1 MKTAAIFE
9 PKIELPVGAIAPD
22 DYIETL
28 GLIPPDHHVVSRN
41 RDHTVAS
48 IYGDLVWDLSA
59 YHPEEKPTVLNF
71 AYWKNGTQTPVRDQ
85 LCREAR
91 WLIFVL
97 MWKRKGA
104 SLSTGTLR
112 NYLTIIRYT
121 AQYAEDFSCN
131 IRDILSD
138 ENRFF
143 DFVNTRCSGW
153 STETLGSLLPQLVKI
168 GPEGLGFNIVSDKFL
183 RNLHASGKKYRAT
196 LKQHAPIPT
205 RIYSSILSN
214 LDRELT
220 QWEAI
225 SIDFLQFL
233 VACAKNPFLARS
245 KGVQRSKANTLGL
258 PLEYMPEFSEAASL
272 NIKEYLSLNK
282 NLMDVKGMSAAV
294 VDIQLTSKL
303 TIQAFSGMRDDETM
317 SLPYNCLET
326 IVSNGKKHYIILGRT
341 TKLNGGKIRRTRWVS
356 NEAGYR
362 AIQIAQQIADA
373 IYEVLEV
380 NVNKQTTRKIDRPLF
395 VSVGYL
401 GLAGGSPILKN
412 DRFFSGSIYLYTQ
425 INLRARLQPIIEH
438 SDLLEL
444 EQIDLHRAWRAEN
457 KYQID
462 KSWHF
467 TSHQLRRTLA
477 LYAQRSGLVSLPSLR
492 RQLQHLTEE
501 MSAYYA
507 RGSAYAVDFIGGQKN
522 HFGLE
527 WQETQP
533 ESAFLGF
540 VLKVV
545 LSDVTLSGGYGN
557 WLAQRRDINSVVL
570 LNREDTLQRYKN
582 GQMAWTETFV
592 GGCTNI
598 GVCNKPVMNFLDAD
612 CIRDGCRHQVILLP
626 KLERAIAV
634 QTALVHSLNTGS
646 LEYRSEMADLDVLV
660 SERDKMML
668 KHNGVN

>member
-1 MKTAAIFE
+1 MKTATIFE

-41 RDHTVAS
+41 RDRTVAS
-48 IYGDLVWDLSA
+48 TYGDLVWNLSA

-71 AYWKNGTQTPVRDQ
+71 SYWQNGAQTPIRDQ

-97 MWKRKGA
+97 MWKRKGT
-104 SLSTGTLR
+104 SLSSGTLR
-112 NYLTIIRYT
+112 NYLTVIRYA
-121 AQYAEDFSCN
+121 AQYAEDFSCK
-131 IRDILSD
+131 IQDILSD

-153 STETLGSLLPQLVKI
+153 STETLGSLMPHLVKI
-168 GPEGLGFNIVSDKFL
+168 GHEGLGFNIVSDKLL
-183 RNLHASGKKYRAT
+183 RNLRASGRKYRTT

-225 SIDFLQFL
+225 STDFLQLL
-233 VACAKNPFLARS
+233 VACAKNPLLARS

-258 PLEYMPEFSEAASL
+258 LLKYMPEFSEAASL
-272 NIKEYLSLNK
+272 NIKEYLSSNK

-294 VDIQLTSKL
+294 VDIQLASKL
-303 TIQAFSGMRDDETM
+303 SIQAFSGMRDDEAM

-326 IVSNGKKHYIILGRT
+326 TVSNGKKHYIILGRT
-341 TKLNGGKIRRTRWVS
+341 TKLNGGKIKRTRWVS

-362 AIQIAQQIADA
+362 AIKIAQQIADA

-380 NVNKQTTRKIDRPLF
+380 NVKNLTTRKKDRPLF
-395 VSVGYL
+395 ASVGYL

-425 INLRARLQPIIEH
+425 VNLRARLQPIIEH

-444 EQIDLHRAWRAEN
+444 EQIDLHRAWRAED
-457 KYQID
+457 KYQIG
-462 KSWHF
+462 KPWHF

-507 RGSAYAVDFIGGQKN
+507 RGSAYAVDFIGDQKN

-545 LSDVTLSGGYGN
+545 LSDVTLSGGHGN
-557 WLAQRRDINSVVL
+557 WLAQRREIDSVVL
-570 LNREDTLQRYKN
+570 LTREDTLKRYKN

-626 KLERAIAV
+626 KLERAIAI
-634 QTALVHSLNTGS
+634 QTAHVHSLNTSS
-646 LEYRSEMADLDVLV
+646 LEYRSEKADLDVLV

-668 KHNGVN
+668 KHNGAS